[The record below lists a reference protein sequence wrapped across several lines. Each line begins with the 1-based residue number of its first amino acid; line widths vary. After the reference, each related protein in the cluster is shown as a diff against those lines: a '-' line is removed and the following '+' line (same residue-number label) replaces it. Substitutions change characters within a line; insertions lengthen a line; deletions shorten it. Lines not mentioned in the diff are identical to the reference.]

1 MEPLPAN
8 IILRWMRL
16 VLTITQAYKDSFKIT
31 NIYVNS
37 LSTKLVTGNNY
48 DLNAVLMIVC
58 LPICRLTEKTKITGE
73 QHSIEDTSLH
83 FERLQQL

>member
-1 MEPLPAN
+1 VEPLPAN

-16 VLTITQAYKDSFKIT
+16 VLTNTQAYKDSFKIT

-37 LSTKLVTGNNY
+37 LSTKRVTGNNY

-58 LPICRLTEKTKITGE
+58 LPIYRLTEKNKNNRGAP
-73 QHSIEDTSLH
+73 
-83 FERLQQL
+83 